1 MCAFI
6 RACLQLSSGYVS
18 LLRAAL
24 RTERTLLVHRGSRCP
39 ADGLSLPAV
48 LSMVRRTLPGSCH
61 MQGQDCNASQL
72 PAVRLHSFVCL
83 VLGQGAYT

>member
-48 LSMVRRTLPGSCH
+48 PEHGKKNITRVVPY
-61 MQGQDCNASQL
+61 A
-72 PAVRLHSFVCL
+72 
-83 VLGQGAYT
+83 GAGL